1 MQKNTN
7 KSKEIK
13 EPRIINIFDRNRVE
27 IVGAKEVVSSTEKEV
42 YIKLSD
48 GFMQILGLELVI
60 VKLVPEEEFLL
71 VSGQITG
78 LNFVS
83 KLTKKSLFGKVFK
96 WDFSKIMKF
105 YCLQSFCGLGLC
117 LDCWLLLLN
126 WLLKFLERMFML

>member
-96 WDFSKIMKF
+96 
-105 YCLQSFCGLGLC
+105 
-117 LDCWLLLLN
+117 
-126 WLLKFLERMFML
+126 